1 MDFFDVKIRD
11 KTRKYSRGQKRGLK
25 KWRRV
30 VSAALC
36 IVLFSTN
43 MMGVVAAE
51 VSDKTSMTEIPHIEE
66 DNGQSSES
74 VFSDTDFS
82 EETTEYFGETGT
94 GEFSTPSD
102 VDTTEDVFSAEESMT
117 SSDENEVLEH
127 SITNWTWVDE
137 EEILTEYNGAWY
149 LSLPGADMQEMTPDM
164 LQEILPEMLPKQIRA
179 VLSNDTEQ
187 SNEETLL
194 DITWDFSALS
204 EEPQVL
210 DRKSVV

>member
-102 VDTTEDVFSAEESMT
+102 VDTTEDVSSTEGSTVDTTEDVFSAEESMT

-127 SITNWTWVDE
+127 SITNWTWVD
-137 EEILTEYNGAWY
+137 
-149 LSLPGADMQEMTPDM
+149 LSL
-164 LQEILPEMLPKQIRA
+164 IHI
-179 VLSNDTEQ
+179 
-187 SNEETLL
+187 
-194 DITWDFSALS
+194 
-204 EEPQVL
+204 
-210 DRKSVV
+210 